1 LKPGTLSNVPC
12 FVLILIA
19 LNDLSEKSKAIY
31 YLVVL
36 VSFIFSVHL
45 FIGSNNLTSFDFKV
59 IGFVT
64 PIGGLLYGLGRIIFQ
79 LLKKKNNKV
88 RIIKWYIKY

>member
-19 LNDLSEKSKAIY
+19 LLNDLSEKAKAIY
-31 YLVVL
+31 YLVVFCH
-36 VSFIFSVHL
+36 FIFSVHL
-45 FIGSNNLTSFDFKV
+45 FIGTNNLTSFDFKV

-64 PIGGLLYGLGRIIFQ
+64 LSVGSYYSGLGRIILTFEE
-79 LLKKKNNKV
+79 KTTK
-88 RIIKWYIKY
+88 

>member
-1 LKPGTLSNVPC
+1 VKKQSYLLFSRFGVIFIFCP
-12 FVLILIA
+12 F
-19 LNDLSEKSKAIY
+19 IY
-31 YLVVL
+31 YYKQ
-36 VSFIFSVHL
+36 FD
-45 FIGSNNLTSFDFKV
+45 FDFKV

-64 PIGGLLYGLGRIIFQ
+64 PIGGSLLIVALAYYFQ